1 MKSSF
6 KSRMRYRFD
15 NFMAQGTPALIGGLA
30 LLSLIFISIM
40 AVLINLTGVVQ
51 PGGERLSFFEA
62 AWQSLMRTLDAGTM
76 GGDEGWGYRLMML
89 IVTLGGVFIIS
100 TLIGLLTS
108 GIEVKMENLRKGRS
122 QVLES
127 GHTVI
132 LGWSEQIF
140 TILSEITAAN
150 DNHKR
155 SCIVVLADKDKV
167 EMEDEIREKLG
178 KDAHTAIVCRSGIP
192 IDLNDLDRASV
203 QTSKAIVILRPDGE
217 DPDAETI
224 KTILAV
230 TNNPHR
236 RSQPYHIVAEICDE
250 KNLEIA
256 RLVGKDEVEL
266 ILTDHLISRIIAQTC
281 RQSGLSIVYSDLLD
295 YGGNEIYFKFE
306 PALVGKTFGEA
317 LMAYD
322 TSAVLGV
329 FNPARGARLNP
340 PMDTIIGP
348 DDQIVA
354 VSEDDDTLL
363 LYKGTPQFQP
373 ELIVS
378 RPHLMHAAEKTLIL
392 GWNARAP
399 FIINEL
405 DQYVSPGSV
414 VKVVANCVEGA
425 AELARWCCALKNI
438 QVEFEERETTDR
450 RELDALAP
458 QTYGQVVVLAYSDT
472 LNIQEADAR
481 TLMTLLHLRD
491 IATRTG
497 SKFVIVSEMLDL
509 QNRNLAE
516 VTHADDFIV
525 SDRLISLLFA
535 QISEN
540 KYLNAVFNDI
550 FDPEGSEIYL
560 KPVDRYIQPGQ
571 PVNFFTV
578 VQAAAAQG
586 EVAFGYRIAA
596 DAADVN
602 RAYGIILNP
611 DKHTPVTFSPQDR
624 LILLAEQ

>member
-178 KDAHTAIVCRSGIP
+178 KNAHTAIVCRSGKP

-425 AELARWCCALKNI
+425 AELARWCCALKHI

>member
-340 PMDTIIGP
+340 PMDTIIGA

-373 ELIVS
+373 ELIVA

>member
-1 MKSSF
+1 
-6 KSRMRYRFD
+6 
-15 NFMAQGTPALIGGLA
+15 
-30 LLSLIFISIM
+30 
-40 AVLINLTGVVQ
+40 
-51 PGGERLSFFEA
+51 
-62 AWQSLMRTLDAGTM
+62 
-76 GGDEGWGYRLMML
+76 
-89 IVTLGGVFIIS
+89 
-100 TLIGLLTS
+100 
-108 GIEVKMENLRKGRS
+108 
-122 QVLES
+122 
-127 GHTVI
+127 
-132 LGWSEQIF
+132 
-140 TILSEITAAN
+140 
-150 DNHKR
+150 
-155 SCIVVLADKDKV
+155 
-167 EMEDEIREKLG
+167 
-178 KDAHTAIVCRSGIP
+178 
-192 IDLNDLDRASV
+192 
-203 QTSKAIVILRPDGE
+203 
-217 DPDAETI
+217 
-224 KTILAV
+224 
-230 TNNPHR
+230 
-236 RSQPYHIVAEICDE
+236 
-250 KNLEIA
+250 
-256 RLVGKDEVEL
+256 
-266 ILTDHLISRIIAQTC
+266 
-281 RQSGLSIVYSDLLD
+281 
-295 YGGNEIYFKFE
+295 
-306 PALVGKTFGEA
+306 LVGKTFGEA

-322 TSAVLGV
+322 TSAVLGI

-340 PMDTIIGP
+340 PMDAVIGA

-363 LYKGTPQFQP
+363 IYKGTPRIQP
-373 ELIVS
+373 ELIVA
-378 RPHLMHAAEKTLIL
+378 RPQPVHAAEKTLIL

-405 DQYVSPGSV
+405 DQYVSSGSV
-414 VKVVANCVEGA
+414 VKVVASCAEGA
-425 AELARWCCALKNI
+425 AELARWCSALKNI
-438 QVEFEERETTDR
+438 QVEFEERDTTDR

-458 QTYGQVVVLAYSDT
+458 QIYNQVVVLAYSDT

-540 KYLNAVFNDI
+540 KDLNAVFNDI

-611 DKHTPVTFSPQDR
+611 DKHTQVTFSPQDR

>member
-178 KDAHTAIVCRSGIP
+178 KNAHTAIVCRSGKP

-611 DKHTPVTFSPQDR
+611 DKHTLVTFSPQDR